1 MEQVNAMRAVLVAG
15 ALAAAVICAAF
26 GIWSAAIVLLVGVG
40 AHALLWR
47 HLRRTAPGSPHDT
60 PS

>member
-1 MEQVNAMRAVLVAG
+1 MEQVNALRAILVAG
-15 ALAAAVICAAF
+15 AVVAAVICAAF

-47 HLRRTAPGSPHDT
+47 HLRKTEASHDSPAP
-60 PS
+60 